1 MGDLDFFKRLNDT
14 HGHDA
19 GDRALR
25 LFSSVLRGSLRSEDI
40 ISRYGGEEFVIVF
53 PDHTAAA
60 AAGALRRMQESLVVA
75 LADGSVPG
83 FTVSYGV
90 TDTTQTVTL
99 EELCR
104 IADGALFRA
113 KREGRD
119 RVVTDI
125 HPVDL
130 LDAPVP

>member
-1 MGDLDFFKRLNDT
+1 
-14 HGHDA
+14 
-19 GDRALR
+19 
-25 LFSSVLRGSLRSEDI
+25 
-40 ISRYGGEEFVIVF
+40 
-53 PDHTAAA
+53 
-60 AAGALRRMQESLVVA
+60 MQESLVVA

-113 KREGRD
+113 EREGRD

-125 HPVDL
+125 HPVDI

>member
-1 MGDLDFFKRLNDT
+1 
-14 HGHDA
+14 
-19 GDRALR
+19 
-25 LFSSVLRGSLRSEDI
+25 
-40 ISRYGGEEFVIVF
+40 
-53 PDHTAAA
+53 
-60 AAGALRRMQESLVVA
+60 MQESLVVA

-113 KREGRD
+113 EARGARSCSSP
-119 RVVTDI
+119 TSTQ
-125 HPVDL
+125 VDL